1 MSTPVKNSI
10 IIMFTSDYIRHERA
24 GILSV
29 SHTGVLSSETV
40 SGVRIMLKLHADAPE
55 NQCPWYSKDTLM
67 C

>member
-10 IIMFTSDYIRHERA
+10 IIMFTSGYIRQEIA

-40 SGVRIMLKLHADAPE
+40 SGVRIMLKLHADATE
-55 NQCPWYSKDTLM
+55 NQCP
-67 C
+67 